1 MKEFIKAAQDE
12 ENDLDEGEATTFTHW
27 GREVTFY
34 QPASGQQL
42 MMLAMG
48 GRGMSKDSAGR
59 FIQLFIELGDDETQQ
74 YFHDLMMDRKSGFD
88 LSSEGG
94 LFDIWE
100 SLMEEWSGK
109 DSEKP
114 SGSRNSPSGTG
125 KGSTATTRRRASTSS
140 TSRST
145 RS

>member
-1 MKEFIKAAQDE
+1 MKEFIKAAKDE
-12 ENDLDEGEATTFTHW
+12 DNAVDNGDATTFTHW

-34 QPASGQQL
+34 QPSSGQQL

-59 FIQLFIELGDDETQQ
+59 FIQLFIELGDEDTQQ

-88 LSSEGG
+88 LSTEGG
-94 LFDIWE
+94 LFDVWE

-109 DSEKP
+109 DSAKP
-114 SGSRNSPSGTG
+114 SASRKSASGAG
-125 KGSTATTRRRASTSS
+125 KGSTGTTRRRASASS
-140 TSRST
+140 GSRST